1 MARRKGGTSQQA
13 PASQRNPQGPDQSAF
28 RGDDAISEAQ
38 GIDALLD
45 LLPSEG
51 DTSEESIDDAE
62 ATTLEA
68 EPEEAEPQDTEQ
80 EAFSDDDLAIDEEDD
95 LEPEP
100 SQAEPEGI
108 ELTFGDERVRMTADE
123 IQKGYLRQ
131 ADYSR
136 KTADLAR
143 DRESNAAEKQA
154 LEARNKALADTLDRL
169 ARYET
174 TGLPPKPD
182 AQLRQDDLATYLL
195 QKEEYEDAQR
205 DIAKA
210 NEEAQRQQAD
220 AAQQWQRANAS
231 KLIQAMPAWTD
242 ANRLNTDLVA
252 MRQHGI
258 QKGWYDEATF
268 NQDYALWPH
277 WALEAAHK
285 AILYDRAVARKSGK
299 TNGAAPTDKRV
310 VKTTKS
316 VKSQASQTGQKSQ
329 KTSRVRDAKTR
340 FLQNPSGG
348 GADARATDFLLA
360 QIEAKGARRRA

>member
-1 MARRKGGTSQQA
+1 MARRKSSGTSQPA
-13 PASQRNPQGPDQSAF
+13 PAAQRNPQSPDQSAF
-28 RGDDAISEAQ
+28 RGDEAISQEQ
-38 GIDALLD
+38 GIDQLLD
-45 LLPSEG
+45 LLPPEG
-51 DTSEESIDDAE
+51 DTGEESNDDAE

-68 EPEEAEPQDTEQ
+68 EPDEAEPQDTEQ
-80 EAFSDDDLAIDEEDD
+80 EAFSDDDLALDEEDD

-108 ELTFGDERVRMTADE
+108 ELTFGDERVKLTADE

-143 DRESNAAEKQA
+143 DRETTAAEKQA

-210 NEEAQRQQAD
+210 TEEAQRQQQE

-231 KLIQAMPAWTD
+231 KLIQAKPAWTD

-252 MRQHGI
+252 IREDGI
-258 QKGWYDEATF
+258 KRGRFDEATF
-268 NQDYALWPH
+268 NANYTLWPH
-277 WALEAAHK
+277 WALEDAHD
-285 AILYDRAVARKSGK
+285 ALLYRRAVARAKGK
-299 TNGAAPTDKRV
+299 TNGAVATDKRV
-310 VKTTKS
+310 VKSQKT
-316 VKSQASQTGQKSQ
+316 VRGQASQPGQSK
-329 KTSRVRDAKTR
+329 KTSRVRDAETR
-340 FLQNPSGG
+340 FRKNPSGG
-348 GADARATDFLLA
+348 GADDRAVDFLMSK
-360 QIEAKGARRRA
+360 IEAGNSRRRA